1 MTRTAQTLD
10 RTQMLRA
17 LPKHLMWAALLGAIA
32 GPILYFLKD
41 IELPG
46 KWNLLMAIPIGAVYV
61 NAAVLP
67 IALPGRHWS
76 FGFIASAMLFMLLI
90 AGMIIAPK
98 FPFAHAWTR
107 LKGIVPLL
115 LPAVNTLTW
124 TAIITG
130 GCIGLFYGTLVGRTS
145 AMICS
150 MAIGS
155 AVGYVIGIISMDNFV
170 LEIFRN
176 TSEFD
181 GTRWRFDSPLH
192 FAWQLAL
199 MLVILHL
206 GACLGATMG
215 AGSSVSN
222 KQKAE
227 GSKQGANA
235 Q

>member
-1 MTRTAQTLD
+1 MTRTTQTLD
-10 RTQMLRA
+10 RKQMLRA

-46 KWNLLMAIPIGAVYV
+46 QWNLLMAIPIGAVYV

-76 FGFIASAMLFMLLI
+76 FGFIGSGMLFMLLI
-90 AGMIIAPK
+90 AGVILAPK
-98 FPFAHAWTR
+98 FPFQHAYTYFTR
-107 LKGIVPLL
+107 VVVPIVN
-115 LPAVNTLTW
+115 VLTW
-124 TAIITG
+124 AAILSG
-130 GCIGLFYGTLVGRTS
+130 ACIGLFYGLIVGRVS
-145 AMICS
+145 AMITS
-150 MAIGS
+150 MLLGS
-155 AVGYVIGIISMDNFV
+155 ALGFMVGILGASMVIPMIRGDNNE
-170 LEIFRN
+170 LI
-176 TSEFD
+176 
-181 GTRWRFDSPLH
+181 GTQWRFDSPLH

-206 GACLGATMG
+206 GACLGAAMG
-215 AGSSVSN
+215 AGSSANN
-222 KQKAE
+222 KQKTE